1 MQAIRRFIAALSVL
15 IISVG
20 ISAGVEPDSQ
30 SSRPSVIVPA
40 ALPPSA
46 CFVVPGSYFRSDAD
60 LTNGPID
67 QIVLRSDGTA
77 SWNQAG
83 AVAFIQSQGTF
94 TPGIGAW
101 TCGPDDTVVM
111 SAISFEADTGNSD
124 VARAVRETYQL
135 KFDRNDPDHPVIV
148 QRWIIDFDFPG
159 ALPSGSAL
167 DPNGG
172 TVVSTPLTASRPLAR
187 IKPFLS
193 DLSR

>member
-1 MQAIRRFIAALSVL
+1 MHSVRRFIAALPVL
-15 IISVG
+15 ILSVG
-20 ISAGVEPDSQ
+20 ISAGVEPDSTP
-30 SSRPSVIVPA
+30 SSRPPIVVPA
-40 ALPPSA
+40 ALPPTA

-111 SAISFEADTGNSD
+111 SAISFESDTGDTD
-124 VARAVRETYQL
+124 VARAVRVTYQL
-135 KFDRNDPDHPVIV
+135 KFDRNDPDHP
-148 QRWIIDFDFPG
+148 
-159 ALPSGSAL
+159 
-167 DPNGG
+167 
-172 TVVSTPLTASRPLAR
+172 
-187 IKPFLS
+187 
-193 DLSR
+193 